1 MLSGMATL
9 EQKIRAEVRVRE
21 LIETEGLPEP
31 DEIEYGH
38 TCIRLRWHESKV
50 VLVVDIDPLPEGFD
64 WPERSAAERDGSYFP
79 PDAA

>member
-9 EQKIRAEVRVRE
+9 EQKIRAEVKARE
-21 LIETEGLPEP
+21 LIESEGLPEP

-38 TCIRLRWHESKV
+38 TCIRLLWRESKV
-50 VLVVDIDPLPEGFD
+50 VLVVDIDPLPEDFD
-64 WPERSAAERDGSYFP
+64 WPERETAERDGSYFP